1 MTKAKT
7 SKQVPC
13 KVRMLDEQELPF
25 HIDPKATGQD
35 LFTIVCNYI
44 DLLENDYFALE
55 YVDSHRNACW
65 LEMDK
70 PVLKQVTETKF
81 SFCVKFYTPDPG
93 QLEEEFTRYLFALQ
107 IKRDLNLGTLLCS
120 DNTAALLASY
130 IVQAEVGDY
139 LESYNNNPS
148 YLGGRKFFPHQ
159 TADHE
164 IRIMNFHKNHIGQF
178 PADADLNLL
187 DIARKVELYGI
198 KMHPAKDHEQVNLNL
213 SVAHMGILVF
223 QNITKINTF
232 SWAKIRKLSFKRKK
246 FLIKLQ
252 PEGYGYY
259 KDTVEFYFNTRD
271 ECKNF
276 WKKCIE
282 YHAFFRCVTIKR
294 ASRSRSRLLTRGS
307 SFRYNGRT
315 QKEIVEYAR
324 EHYVKSRSFTRS
336 YSNTRTVA
344 PSSSRSHRSPGSA
357 LKTSDTMRS
366 QDTNVS
372 SVESSRHHTRP
383 IGIPITNQPIITTT
397 AGGTDA
403 TISTTPNDVYQQV
416 YHDDSSTHGSRTLD
430 SRFSRDK
437 YDLSDGENTDEEE
450 EDKEEGQ
457 NIQNQSNEPT
467 ENLINGTSS
476 SPPPP
481 LQPQPSLPPPPS
493 PPITNPISHDNIDYP
508 IIDTEQSI
516 ISKHVI
522 EHNDLDKGKS
532 PGIEKRLRKEV
543 NDDEEEE
550 EEDYSESNHKKENR
564 ISLEIYHNDKTNNR
578 KDDESDKLNENEL
591 VKRYSASLKMYLK
604 TRNSSGGS
612 HSMSITPNFHDI
624 MNDDEKDEE
633 EEQQKLLK
641 HSQEQQRSRSLQIE
655 RILSLDFT
663 HSPSGS
669 SSPSSSSSSLLEPP
683 PPSSI
688 ERLIGSRAPDD
699 NSNYNSLLQNSA
711 PPIVVEIRSK
721 PHSLPR
727 MTNYIEY
734 IDRRILPP
742 IDSLSWQDDT
752 IANDQTSLVDE
763 KESPEDSIKLVRQ
776 IIESI
781 LTQIVEEEKQLF
793 ATVDRLVEQAC
804 SRALSQ
810 YLMERRAQM
819 FADSAHLP
827 HHKSCI
833 LRTVKTDKNND
844 NNNDTNNSGSR
855 LRTKSSPA
863 FSTTTD
869 WTDISR
875 KLAAQTCFA
884 AYPSGSNLHELD
896 KSEFSTFSDAKL
908 KFFNIASND
917 IVPSQSSVSLP
928 LHFAHSASVPNAN
941 SSSSSARS
949 SRASSVS
956 SYASSMHAPCPPIL
970 DSHLKRHQRP
980 LSARLL
986 DLSDDSDS
994 NPTTSISTSLKT
1006 CIIPTTIS
1014 NSKPSPPPLRTQ
1026 RRLQQQQKRRSRED
1040 IYSSSDDSLSNHLNK
1055 AAGFRSVFVQRD
1067 SITKDHRQQQ
1077 QQHRREI
1084 SGFVNNHRPVPF
1096 IPNNTPPRRQSDT
1109 EQQLIS
1115 VAQRLSLSKQASIIN
1130 NDNVEINSPPKR
1142 SSINENILLPS
1153 SISTA
1158 PVNNTEETY
1167 IDDNKTKNTPI
1178 IHEYRS
1184 PTTTLNKIESKAIT
1198 THQQSPSRIITSASY
1213 QMAQHPVAGIPRLIG
1228 TVPPPT
1234 APIIFPTS
1242 VSSTMI
1248 ISSIHDRAFFICKEL
1263 LMTERTY
1270 KKDIEV
1276 IADNFRRELM
1286 LIINQ
1291 QNEIHHIND
1300 NQYQQYQSE
1309 NDSLMNLS
1317 DLLFT
1322 HLVPIYNFHI
1332 NFLRQL
1338 EQRISIWETRTVSS
1352 NECLLNGEKTTQHI
1366 GDLIVNLI
1374 EILPRY
1380 ENYIE
1385 NYDNLLTELEY
1396 ILKHNRHFDIIYK
1409 EFESQKFC
1417 YLSFISFLLKPLQRL
1432 LHYEYLLE
1440 KLLIY
1445 YRQNDHEFDYQDCY
1459 GVYIK
1464 IQDYIENF
1472 TESLTILQNRQKLIE
1487 LQRDLIGVDN
1497 LSIQHDRQFIREGCL
1512 QKLSRKG
1519 YQQRMFFLFSDVLLY
1534 CARGS
1539 SPILQFKL
1547 HGELPLKLMTVED
1560 SDERTKIPNSITIHT
1575 GTRSLLVAASSEV
1588 EKNKWYNDLKSAIE
1602 NIKISGDEH
1611 KNQYTST
1618 LKSNASSENLDHSMV
1633 GTLEEEHHTNSIERS
1648 CIQHRA
1654 NTTMHV
1660 CWHRNLSVSM
1670 NDHRHSIKNQLSGY
1684 LLRKFKNSNGW
1695 QKLWVV
1701 FTNFC
1706 LFFYKTYQD
1715 DFPLASLPLLGYRS
1729 SLPSETDGLNKDFV
1743 FKLQFKNHVYFFRA
1757 ESQYAFDR
1765 WMEVVSSATSTTII
1779 ANN

>member
-1 MTKAKT
+1 MSSTMTKGKT
-7 SKQVPC
+7 SKQISC
-13 KVRMLDEQELPF
+13 KVRMLDDQELPF

-35 LFTIVCNYI
+35 LFTTVCNYI

-55 YVDSHRNACW
+55 YLDSRRNTCW

-107 IKRDLNLGTLLCS
+107 IKRDLHIGTLLCS

-130 IVQAEVGDY
+130 IVQAEIGDY

-159 TADHE
+159 TAEHE
-164 IRIMNFHKNHIGQF
+164 IRIMNFHKNHVGQL

-259 KDTVEFYFNTRD
+259 KDTVEFYFDTRD

-294 ASRSRSRLLTRGS
+294 TPRSRSKLLTRGS

-324 EHYVKSRSFTRS
+324 EHYVKNRTFVRS

-344 PSSSRSHRSPGSA
+344 PTTNRSLRSPGTG
-357 LKTSDTMRS
+357 LKSSDTMRS
-366 QDTNVS
+366 QDTNLS
-372 SVESSRHHTRP
+372 SVESTRQHSRQP
-383 IGIPITNQPIITTT
+383 GISTTTPTKHQPIMATGTT
-397 AGGTDA
+397 DI
-403 TISTTPNDVYQQV
+403 TISTTPNDIYQQV

-437 YDLSDGENTDEEE
+437 YDLSGGGTTDEDEEHEE
-450 EDKEEGQ
+450 EQ
-457 NIQNQSNEPT
+457 NIQNQSNEQT
-467 ENLINGTSS
+467 QKSINGSS

-481 LQPQPSLPPPPS
+481 PSTTTTTIP
-493 PPITNPISHDNIDYP
+493 H
-508 IIDTEQSI
+508 DTEKIEIEQTI
-516 ISKHVI
+516 NSKREI
-522 EHNDLDKGKS
+522 ELDELDKSKS
-532 PGIEKRLRKEV
+532 PGIENILCKDIHDNKEEE
-543 NDDEEEE
+543 DEEEK

-564 ISLEIYHNDKTNNR
+564 VSLEIYHNDNKKNSKN
-578 KDDESDKLNENEL
+578 KDIKNLLNQSEN
-591 VKRYSASLKMYLK
+591 VKRYSSSLKMYLN
-604 TRNSSGGS
+604 TRHSTRGS
-612 HSMSITPNFHDI
+612 HSICITTNVNNFI
-624 MNDDEKDEE
+624 NDNEDD
-633 EEQQKLLK
+633 EQQKLLLK
-641 HSQEQQRSRSLQIE
+641 RSQQQQRSNSLQLE
-655 RILSLDFT
+655 RTLSIDLT
-663 HSPSGS
+663 H
-669 SSPSSSSSSLLEPP
+669 SPSSSSSSLLEPP
-683 PPSSI
+683 NI
-688 ERLIGSRAPDD
+688 ERLIGSNIHDHNENLPIDHI
-699 NSNYNSLLQNSA
+699 A
-711 PPIVVEIRSK
+711 PPMVLEIRSK

-734 IDRRILPP
+734 IDRRILPS
-742 IDSLSWQDDT
+742 INSLSWQDDT
-752 IANDQTSLVDE
+752 IASDQIIPLYE
-763 KESPEDSIKLVRQ
+763 KESSEDSIELVRQ
-776 IIESI
+776 VIESI
-781 LTQIVEEEKQLF
+781 LTQILEEERQLI

-804 SRALSQ
+804 SRALSL
-810 YLMERRAQM
+810 YLMECRAQI
-819 FADSAHLP
+819 FAGSSHIP

-833 LRTVKTDKNND
+833 LKTEKTDKNHDND
-844 NNNDTNNSGSR
+844 NDANNLASR
-855 LRTKSSPA
+855 LRTKSSPVIA
-863 FSTTTD
+863 TTTD

-884 AYPSGSNLHELD
+884 AFPSGNNLHDLNRSD
-896 KSEFSTFSDAKL
+896 FSTFSEAKL
-908 KFFNIASND
+908 KFFNIVSND
-917 IVPSQSSVSLP
+917 VIPSQSSISLP
-928 LHFAHSASVPNAN
+928 PLLPLSTSVPNVM
-941 SSSSSARS
+941 SSSSSTRS

-956 SYASSMHAPCPPIL
+956 SYASSMHVPCPPVL

-1014 NSKPSPPPLRTQ
+1014 NPNPSFPPPVRAQ
-1026 RRLQQQQKRRSRED
+1026 RRLQQQQKRRSTED
-1040 IYSSSDDSLSNHLNK
+1040 LNSSSDDSLSNHLNK
-1055 AAGFRSVFVQRD
+1055 AAGYRSVFVQRD
-1067 SITKDHRQQQ
+1067 SISTNQQQ
-1077 QQHRREI
+1077 YRREI
-1084 SGFVNNHRPVPF
+1084 SGFVNNHRPVPS
-1096 IPNNTPPRRQSDT
+1096 ITNSTPPGRSSTT

-1115 VAQRLSLSKQASIIN
+1115 VAQRLSLTKQPSIIS
-1130 NDNVEINSPPKR
+1130 NDNGDINSLNKR
-1142 SSINENILLPS
+1142 SSIGESILPVS
-1153 SISTA
+1153 SVLKTFINQ
-1158 PVNNTEETY
+1158 PDETH
-1167 IDDNKTKNTPI
+1167 IDDNKIRAVPI

-1184 PTTTLNKIESKAIT
+1184 PTTTLT
-1198 THQQSPSRIITSASY
+1198 SRINSSISY
-1213 QMAQHPVAGIPRLIG
+1213 PMTQPIAGIPRLIG
-1228 TVPPPT
+1228 TVPPSS
-1234 APIIFPTS
+1234 AQIHFPTS

-1248 ISSIHDRAFFICKEL
+1248 ISSAHDRAFFICKEL

-1286 LIINQ
+1286 LIINE
-1291 QNEIHHIND
+1291 QNEIFIEGEQQQQHYSEKDALIN
-1300 NQYQQYQSE
+1300 
-1309 NDSLMNLS
+1309 LA

-1332 NFLRQL
+1332 HFLRQL
-1338 EQRISIWETRTVSS
+1338 EQRISLWESRSIPG
-1352 NECLLNGEKTTQHI
+1352 NECLSGETTNQQI
-1366 GDLIVNLI
+1366 GDLIVNLV
-1374 EILPRY
+1374 EILPKY
-1380 ENYIE
+1380 ESYVE
-1385 NYDNLLTELEY
+1385 NYDHLLSELEH
-1396 ILKHNRHFDIIYK
+1396 ILKRNRRFDLMYK

-1445 YRQNDHEFDYQDCY
+1445 YKQNNHEIDYQDCY
-1459 GVYIK
+1459 GIYIK

-1472 TESLTILQNRQKLIE
+1472 TESLTLLQNRQKLIE

-1534 CARGS
+1534 CARSS

-1560 SDERTKIPNSITIHT
+1560 SDERAKIPNSITIHT
-1575 GTRSLLVAASSEV
+1575 GTRSLLVAASSEA
-1588 EKNKWYNDLKSAIE
+1588 EKNKWLNDLKSAIE
-1602 NIKISGDEH
+1602 NIKTSGDEH

-1618 LKSNASSENLDHSMV
+1618 LKSNASSENLDHSIV
-1633 GTLEEEHHTNSIERS
+1633 GTIEEEKVHQIERS

-1670 NDHRHSIKNQLSGY
+1670 NDHRQSIKNQLSGY

-1729 SLPSETDGLNKDFV
+1729 SLPSETDGVNKDFV

-1765 WMEVVSSATSTTII
+1765 WMEVVSSTTISSMTATSG
-1779 ANN
+1779 

>member
-1 MTKAKT
+1 MSSTMTKGKT
-7 SKQVPC
+7 SKQISC
-13 KVRMLDEQELPF
+13 KVHMLDDQELPF

-35 LFTIVCNYI
+35 LFTTVCNYI

-55 YVDSHRNACW
+55 YLDSRRNTCW

-107 IKRDLNLGTLLCS
+107 IKRDLNIGTLLCS

-130 IVQAEVGDY
+130 IVQAEIGDY
-139 LESYNNNPS
+139 LESYNNNPN

-159 TADHE
+159 TAEHE
-164 IRIMNFHKNHIGQF
+164 VRIMNFHKNHVGQL

-259 KDTVEFYFNTRD
+259 KDTVEFYFDTRD

-294 ASRSRSRLLTRGS
+294 TPRSRSKLLTRGS

-315 QKEIVEYAR
+315 QKEVVEYAR
-324 EHYVKSRSFTRS
+324 EHYIKNRAFIRS

-344 PSSSRSHRSPGSA
+344 PTTSRALRSPGTG

-366 QDTNVS
+366 QDTNLS
-372 SVESSRHHTRP
+372 SIDSTRQP
-383 IGIPITNQPIITTT
+383 TRQTGISTTTKNQPTT
-397 AGGTDA
+397 ATGTTDLN
-403 TISTTPNDVYQQV
+403 ISTTPNDIYQQV

-437 YDLSDGENTDEEE
+437 YDLSGGGTTDEDEDNEE
-450 EDKEEGQ
+450 EQK
-457 NIQNQSNEPT
+457 IQNQSNEQTQKP
-467 ENLINGTSS
+467 INGSS
-476 SPPPP
+476 SPP
-481 LQPQPSLPPPPS
+481 LLPPPP
-493 PPITNPISHDNIDYP
+493 PPPPPTTTAIPHDKEITEI
-508 IIDTEQSI
+508 EQTI
-516 ISKHVI
+516 NSKHEI
-522 EHNDLDKGKS
+522 ELDELDKSKS
-532 PGIEKRLRKEV
+532 PGIENILYKGVHDNKEEE
-543 NDDEEEE
+543 DEEEK

-564 ISLEIYHNDKTNNR
+564 VSLEIYHNDKNKNS
-578 KDDESDKLNENEL
+578 KNEIIKNTSNEFEN
-591 VKRYSASLKMYLK
+591 VKRYSSSLKMYL
-604 TRNSSGGS
+604 NSRHSTGGS
-612 HSMSITPNFHDI
+612 HSICITTNVNNLQ
-624 MNDDEKDEE
+624 NDNEDD
-633 EEQQKLLK
+633 EQQKLLLK
-641 HSQEQQRSRSLQIE
+641 RQQQQQRSHSLQIE
-655 RILSLDFT
+655 RTLSIDLT
-663 HSPSGS
+663 H
-669 SSPSSSSSSLLEPP
+669 SPSSSSSSLLEPP
-683 PPSSI
+683 NI
-688 ERLIGSRAPDD
+688 ERLIGSNIKDHNEILPID
-699 NSNYNSLLQNSA
+699 NVS
-711 PPIVVEIRSK
+711 PPIVLEIRSK

-734 IDRRILPP
+734 IDRRILPS
-742 IDSLSWQDDT
+742 INSLSWQDDT
-752 IANDQTSLVDE
+752 IANDQIIPLYD
-763 KESPEDSIKLVRQ
+763 KESSEDSIELVRQ
-776 IIESI
+776 VIESI
-781 LTQIVEEEKQLF
+781 LTQIVEEERQLI

-804 SRALSQ
+804 SRALSL
-810 YLMERRAQM
+810 YIMECRAQI
-819 FADSAHLP
+819 FAGSSNIP

-833 LRTVKTDKNND
+833 LRTVKTDKNHDND
-844 NNNDTNNSGSR
+844 NDANNLASR
-855 LRTKSSPA
+855 LRTKSSPVIA
-863 FSTTTD
+863 TTTD
-869 WTDISR
+869 WTDVSR

-884 AYPSGSNLHELD
+884 AFPSGNNLHDLNRSD
-896 KSEFSTFSDAKL
+896 FSTFSEAKL
-908 KFFNIASND
+908 KFFNILSND
-917 IVPSQSSVSLP
+917 VIPSQSSVSLP
-928 LHFAHSASVPNAN
+928 PLLPLSTSVPNVM
-941 SSSSSARS
+941 SSSSSTRS

-956 SYASSMHAPCPPIL
+956 SYASSMHVPCPPVL
-970 DSHLKRHQRP
+970 DSHLKRYQRP

-1014 NSKPSPPPLRTQ
+1014 NPNPSLPPPVRAQ
-1026 RRLQQQQKRRSRED
+1026 RRLQQQQKRRSTED
-1040 IYSSSDDSLSNHLNK
+1040 LNSSSDDSLSNHLNK
-1055 AAGFRSVFVQRD
+1055 AAGYRSVFVQRD
-1067 SITKDHRQQQ
+1067 SISPVQQQ
-1077 QQHRREI
+1077 YRREI
-1084 SGFVNNHRPVPF
+1084 SGFVNNHRPVPP
-1096 IPNNTPPRRQSDT
+1096 ITNSTPQRKSSTTD
-1109 EQQLIS
+1109 QQLIS
-1115 VAQRLSLSKQASIIN
+1115 VAQRLSLTKQTSIIN
-1130 NDNVEINSPPKR
+1130 NDNADINSSNKR
-1142 SSINENILLPS
+1142 SSIGESMLPVS
-1153 SISTA
+1153 SVLKTFINQTD
-1158 PVNNTEETY
+1158 ETN
-1167 IDDNKTKNTPI
+1167 IDDNKTRAIPI

-1184 PTTTLNKIESKAIT
+1184 PMTTLSKIESRT
-1198 THQQSPSRIITSASY
+1198 TTVYQQSPSRMNPSTSY
-1213 QMAQHPVAGIPRLIG
+1213 QMTQPITGIPRLIG
-1228 TVPPPT
+1228 TVPSSST
-1234 APIIFPTS
+1234 QTYFPTS

-1248 ISSIHDRAFFICKEL
+1248 ISSAHDRAFFICKEL

-1276 IADNFRRELM
+1276 IADNFHRELM
-1286 LIINQ
+1286 LIINE
-1291 QNEIHHIND
+1291 QNEIYISEEEEQQHHL
-1300 NQYQQYQSE
+1300 E
-1309 NDSLMNLS
+1309 KDSLINLA
-1317 DLLFT
+1317 DLLFA
-1322 HLVPIYNFHI
+1322 HLIPIYNFHI
-1332 NFLRQL
+1332 YFLRQL
-1338 EQRISIWETRTVSS
+1338 EQRISLWENRSIPG
-1352 NECLLNGEKTTQHI
+1352 NECLSGETTTQRI
-1366 GDLIVNLI
+1366 GDLIVNLV
-1374 EILPRY
+1374 EILPKY
-1380 ENYIE
+1380 ENYVE
-1385 NYDNLLTELEY
+1385 NYDNLLSELEHV
-1396 ILKHNRHFDIIYK
+1396 LKRNRRFDLMYK

-1445 YRQNDHEFDYQDCY
+1445 YKQNNHEIDYQDCY
-1459 GVYIK
+1459 GIYIK

-1472 TESLTILQNRQKLIE
+1472 TESLTLLQNRQKLIE

-1534 CARGS
+1534 CARSS

-1560 SDERTKIPNSITIHT
+1560 SDERVKIPNSITIHT
-1575 GTRSLLVAASSEV
+1575 GTRSLLVAASSEA
-1588 EKNKWYNDLKSAIE
+1588 EKNKWLNDFKSAIE
-1602 NIKISGDEH
+1602 NIKTSSDEH
-1611 KNQYTST
+1611 KTQYTST
-1618 LKSNASSENLDHSMV
+1618 LKSNASSENLDHSVV
-1633 GTLEEEHHTNSIERS
+1633 GTIEEEKSHQIERS

-1670 NDHRHSIKNQLSGY
+1670 NDHRQSIKNQLSGY

-1729 SLPSETDGLNKDFV
+1729 SLPSETDGVNKDFV

-1765 WMEVVSSATSTTII
+1765 WMEVVSSTTISSI
-1779 ANN
+1779 TVTSD

>member
-1 MTKAKT
+1 MSSSVSTMTKAKT
-7 SKQVPC
+7 AKQITC
-13 KVRMLDEQELPF
+13 KVRLLDDQELPF

-35 LFTIVCNYI
+35 LFTIVCNFI
-44 DLLENDYFALE
+44 DLLESDYFALE
-55 YVDSHRNACW
+55 YLDSNRNTCW

-70 PVLKQVTETKF
+70 PVLKQVTDTKF

-107 IKRDLNLGTLLCS
+107 IKRDLHLGTLLCS

-130 IVQAEVGDY
+130 IVQAEIGDY

-164 IRIMNFHKNHIGQF
+164 IRIMNFHKNHVGQF

-259 KDTVEFYFNTRD
+259 KDTVEFYFHTRD

-294 ASRSRSRLLTRGS
+294 TSRSRSRLLTRGS

-315 QKEIVEYAR
+315 QKEIIEYAR
-324 EHYVKSRSFTRS
+324 EHYVKSRTFTRS

-344 PSSSRSHRSPGSA
+344 PPSTRSHRSPGAA
-357 LKTSDTMRS
+357 LRTSDTMRS
-366 QDTNVS
+366 QDTNLS
-372 SVESSRHHTRP
+372 SADSSRHHSRP
-383 IGIPITNQPIITTT
+383 TGISITNQALITSVTT
-397 AGGTDA
+397 DTAENANADA
-403 TISTTPNDVYQQV
+403 MISTTPNDTYQQV

-437 YDLSDGENTDEEE
+437 YDLSDE
-450 EDKEEGQ
+450 EDTDDEDKQRHQE
-457 NIQNQSNEPT
+457 NASNDANEPIEKRT
-467 ENLINGTSS
+467 NGSFSLATQPEPEPEPSAT
-476 SPPPP
+476 
-481 LQPQPSLPPPPS
+481 LQ
-493 PPITNPISHDNIDYP
+493 DNIEQSHFN
-508 IIDTEQSI
+508 IEQSI
-516 ISKHVI
+516 DSKPIS
-522 EHNDLDKGKS
+522 EANELDKGKS
-532 PGIEKRLRKEV
+532 SGIDHVRDKEFHG
-543 NDDEEEE
+543 DEEEE

-564 ISLEIYHNDKTNNR
+564 VSLEIYHNDNQR
-578 KDDESDKLNENEL
+578 KENDSDKLTENEL
-591 VKRYSASLKMYLK
+591 VKRYSASLKMYLNTEK
-604 TRNSSGGS
+604 PAGGS
-612 HSMSITPNFHDI
+612 HSMCITPITNEQSDLNRH
-624 MNDDEKDEE
+624 NERQQEKLPQMLSTD
-633 EEQQKLLK
+633 
-641 HSQEQQRSRSLQIE
+641 RT
-655 RILSLDFT
+655 LSLDVT
-663 HSPSGS
+663 HSPSFS
-669 SSPSSSSSSLLEPP
+669 STSSSSSSSSSSILNPP
-683 PPSSI
+683 LI
-688 ERLIGSRAPDD
+688 ERLIGSKVNDD
-699 NSNYNSLLQNSA
+699 FEDISLRNVS
-711 PPIVVEIRSK
+711 PPMVLEIRSK

-734 IDRRILPP
+734 IDRRTLPSVN
-742 IDSLSWQDDT
+742 SLSWQDDT
-752 IANDQTSLVDE
+752 IANDQTIPLSN
-763 KESPEDSIKLVRQ
+763 KETPEDAIELVRQ
-776 IIESI
+776 VIESI
-781 LTQIVEEEKQLF
+781 LTQIVEEERQLL

-804 SRALSQ
+804 SRALTQ
-810 YLMERRAQM
+810 YMLERRAQM
-819 FADSAHLP
+819 FAGSSHIP

-833 LRTVKTDKNND
+833 LRTGNTDKRND
-844 NNNDTNNSGSR
+844 NERDTNNLISR

-863 FSTTTD
+863 FTTTTD
-869 WTDISR
+869 WTDVSR

-884 AYPSGSNLHELD
+884 AYPSGSNLHELQRSD
-896 KSEFSTFSDAKL
+896 FSTFSEAKL

-917 IVPSQSSVSLP
+917 IAPSQSSVSLP
-928 LHFAHSASVPNAN
+928 PLLTHSASVPNVI
-941 SSSSSARS
+941 SSSSSAHS

-956 SYASSMHAPCPPIL
+956 SYASSMHVPCPPVL
-970 DSHLKRHQRP
+970 DNQSKRYQRP

-986 DLSDDSDS
+986 DFSDDSDS
-994 NPTTSISTSLKT
+994 NPITSISTSLKT
-1006 CIIPTTIS
+1006 CIIPTTAS
-1014 NSKPSPPPLRTQ
+1014 SPKLNSSSPLPPPALRTQ
-1026 RRLQQQQKRRSRED
+1026 RRHHQPQPQQQKRRSSED
-1040 IYSSSDDSLSNHLNK
+1040 MNSSSDDSLSNHLNK
-1055 AAGFRSVFVQRD
+1055 AAGFRSVFVQREP
-1067 SITKDHRQQQ
+1067 IVINQE
-1077 QQHRREI
+1077 HRREI
-1084 SGFVNNHRPVPF
+1084 CGFISNHRPIPSQTNQVPVRKSSN
-1096 IPNNTPPRRQSDT
+1096 I

-1115 VAQRLSLSKQASIIN
+1115 VAQRLSLHKQNEENVETVHLTKKSSII
-1130 NDNVEINSPPKR
+1130 EQ
-1142 SSINENILLPS
+1142 LPLS
-1153 SISTA
+1153 LSNKIEDAHTDDDDKSHTA
-1158 PVNNTEETY
+1158 
-1167 IDDNKTKNTPI
+1167 PI

-1184 PTTTLNKIESKAIT
+1184 LTTTLDKIESRAIPD
-1198 THQQSPSRIITSASY
+1198 THYQSPSKIVPSTSY
-1213 QMAQHPVAGIPRLIG
+1213 PMTQPVAGIPRLIG
-1228 TVPPPT
+1228 TVLPPT
-1234 APIIFPTS
+1234 APVIFPTS
-1242 VSSTMI
+1242 VSSTII

-1286 LIINQ
+1286 LLISQ
-1291 QNEIHHIND
+1291 QNDLFNLND
-1300 NQYQQYQSE
+1300 PNETTAQPFYNSE
-1309 NDSLMNLS
+1309 YDSLVNLS
-1317 DLLFT
+1317 DLMFIY
-1322 HLVPIYNFHI
+1322 LVPIYNFHTQ
-1332 NFLRQL
+1332 FLRQL
-1338 EQRISIWETRTVSS
+1338 EQRISVWETRSVAS
-1352 NECLLNGEKTTQHI
+1352 NECLNVDKATQHI
-1366 GDLIVNLI
+1366 GDLITSLV
-1374 EILPRY
+1374 EILPKY
-1380 ENYIE
+1380 ESYIE
-1385 NYDNLLTELEY
+1385 NYEHLLNELEY
-1396 ILKHNRHFDIIYK
+1396 ILKHNRHFDIVYK
-1409 EFESQKFC
+1409 EFETQKLC

-1432 LHYEYLLE
+1432 LHYGNLLE
-1440 KLLIY
+1440 KLLVY
-1445 YRQNDHEFDYQDCY
+1445 YKQNNHEIDYQDCY

-1464 IQDYIENF
+1464 IQDLIENF
-1472 TESLTILQNRQKLIE
+1472 AESLTFLQNRQKLIE

-1497 LSIQHDRQFIREGCL
+1497 LAIQHDRQFIREGCL

-1539 SPILQFKL
+1539 SPVLQFKL

-1575 GTRSLLVAASSEV
+1575 GTRSLLVAASSEN
-1588 EKNKWYNDLKSAIE
+1588 EKQKWLNDLNSAIE
-1602 NIKISGDEH
+1602 NIRINCEEQ

-1618 LKSNASSENLDHSMV
+1618 LKSNASSENLDHSFV
-1633 GTLEEEHHTNSIERS
+1633 GTLDEESIQPHERS

-1660 CWHRNLSVSM
+1660 SWHRNLSVSM
-1670 NDHRHSIKNQLSGY
+1670 ADHRQSIKNQLSGY

-1715 DFPLASLPLLGYRS
+1715 DYPLASLPLLGYRS
-1729 SLPSETDGLNKDFV
+1729 SLPIEADGVNKDFV

-1765 WMEVVSSATSTTII
+1765 WIEVVSSATS
-1779 ANN
+1779 NVVGND

>member
-1 MTKAKT
+1 MSSTMTKGKT
-7 SKQVPC
+7 SKQISC
-13 KVRMLDEQELPF
+13 KVRMLDDQELPF

-35 LFTIVCNYI
+35 LFTTVCSYI
-44 DLLENDYFALE
+44 DLLETDYFALE
-55 YVDSHRNACW
+55 YLDSRRNTCW

-107 IKRDLNLGTLLCS
+107 IKRDLNAGTLLCS

-130 IVQAEVGDY
+130 IVQAEIGDY

-159 TADHE
+159 TSEHE
-164 IRIMNFHKNHIGQF
+164 VRIMNFHKNHVGQL
-178 PADADLNLL
+178 PVDADLNLL

-198 KMHPAKDHEQVNLNL
+198 RMHPAKDHEQVNLNL

-259 KDTVEFYFNTRD
+259 KDTVEFYFDTRD

-294 ASRSRSRLLTRGS
+294 TQRSRSKLLTRGS
-307 SFRYNGRT
+307 SFRYHGRT
-315 QKEIVEYAR
+315 QKEIVEHAR
-324 EHYVKSRSFTRS
+324 EHYMKNRTFVRS

-344 PSSSRSHRSPGSA
+344 PTTNRTLRSPGTG

-366 QDTNVS
+366 QDTNLS
-372 SVESSRHHTRP
+372 SVDSARQHTRQ
-383 IGIPITNQPIITTT
+383 IGIPITTTT
-397 AGGTDA
+397 ATNNQPTTATGTTDI
-403 TISTTPNDVYQQV
+403 TISTTPNDIYQQV

-437 YDLSDGENTDEEE
+437 YDLSGGESTDEDEDHEE
-450 EDKEEGQ
+450 EQ
-457 NIQNQSNEPT
+457 NIQNQTQEQTQKP
-467 ENLINGTSS
+467 INGSS
-476 SPPPP
+476 TMIP
-481 LQPQPSLPPPPS
+481 
-493 PPITNPISHDNIDYP
+493 HDKE
-508 IIDTEQSI
+508 IIEIEQTRN
-516 ISKHVI
+516 SKHDI
-522 EHNDLDKGKS
+522 EFDELDKSKS
-532 PGIEKRLRKEV
+532 PGIENILYKDIHDNKK
-543 NDDEEEE
+543 EEEE
-550 EEDYSESNHKKENR
+550 VEGSSESNHKKENR
-564 ISLEIYHNDKTNNR
+564 VSLEIYHNDNKKNSKN
-578 KDDESDKLNENEL
+578 KKIKNQSDEFEN
-591 VKRYSASLKMYLK
+591 VKRYSSSLKMYLN
-604 TRNSSGGS
+604 TRHATSGS
-612 HSMSITPNFHDI
+612 HSISITPNVNNLKNDI
-624 MNDDEKDEE
+624 KDD
-633 EEQQKLLK
+633 EQQKLLLK
-641 HSQEQQRSRSLQIE
+641 RSKQQQRSHSLHIE
-655 RILSLDFT
+655 RTLSIDLT
-663 HSPSGS
+663 HSPS
-669 SSPSSSSSSLLEPP
+669 SSSSSSLLEPP
-683 PPSSI
+683 NI
-688 ERLIGSRAPDD
+688 ERLIGSNIIND
-699 NSNYNSLLQNSA
+699 YNNQLPIENISPSLVL
-711 PPIVVEIRSK
+711 EIRSK

-734 IDRRILPP
+734 IDKRILPS
-742 IDSLSWQDDT
+742 INNLSWQDDT
-752 IANDQTSLVDE
+752 IANDQIISLYE
-763 KESPEDSIKLVRQ
+763 KESSEDSIELVRQ
-776 IIESI
+776 VIESI
-781 LTQIVEEEKQLF
+781 LTQIVEEERQLI
-793 ATVDRLVEQAC
+793 ATADRLVEQAC
-804 SRALSQ
+804 SRALSL
-810 YLMERRAQM
+810 YLMECRAQI
-819 FADSAHLP
+819 FAGSSHIP

-833 LRTVKTDKNND
+833 LKTVKTDKNHDND
-844 NNNDTNNSGSR
+844 NDANNLASR
-855 LRTKSSPA
+855 LRTKSSPVIA
-863 FSTTTD
+863 TTTD

-884 AYPSGSNLHELD
+884 AFPSGNNLHELNRSD
-896 KSEFSTFSDAKL
+896 FSTFSEAKL
-908 KFFNIASND
+908 KFFNIISND
-917 IVPSQSSVSLP
+917 VIPSQSSISLP
-928 LHFAHSASVPNAN
+928 PLLPLSTSVPNVI
-941 SSSSSARS
+941 SSSSSTHS

-956 SYASSMHAPCPPIL
+956 SYASSMHVPCPPVL
-970 DSHLKRHQRP
+970 DSHLKRYQRP

-994 NPTTSISTSLKT
+994 NPTASISTSLKT
-1006 CIIPTTIS
+1006 CIMPTTIS
-1014 NSKPSPPPLRTQ
+1014 NPNTSFPPPIRSQ
-1026 RRLQQQQKRRSRED
+1026 RRLQQQQQQQQKRRSTED
-1040 IYSSSDDSLSNHLNK
+1040 LNSSSDDSLSNHLNK
-1055 AAGFRSVFVQRD
+1055 AAGYRSVFVQRD
-1067 SITKDHRQQQ
+1067 SISKGQQQ
-1077 QQHRREI
+1077 YRREI
-1084 SGFVNNHRPVPF
+1084 TGFVNNHRPVPP
-1096 IPNNTPPRRQSDT
+1096 IINSTPPRKSSTTD
-1109 EQQLIS
+1109 QQLIS
-1115 VAQRLSLSKQASIIN
+1115 VAQRLSLTKQPSIIN
-1130 NDNVEINSPPKR
+1130 NDNADINSSSKR
-1142 SSINENILLPS
+1142 SSIGESMLPASSVLKTFINPIDETNIDENTTRTI
-1153 SISTA
+1153 
-1158 PVNNTEETY
+1158 
-1167 IDDNKTKNTPI
+1167 PI

-1184 PTTTLNKIESKAIT
+1184 PTTTLNKIESRT
-1198 THQQSPSRIITSASY
+1198 TTAYQQSPSRIYPSTSY
-1213 QMAQHPVAGIPRLIG
+1213 QMTQPMTGIPRLIG
-1228 TVPPPT
+1228 TVPPPPPPPLT
-1234 APIIFPTS
+1234 QTHFPTS

-1248 ISSIHDRAFFICKEL
+1248 ISSAHDRAFFICKEL

-1286 LIINQ
+1286 LIINE
-1291 QNEIHHIND
+1291 QNEIYIEEEEEE
-1300 NQYQQYQSE
+1300 QQQKQQQYYLE
-1309 NDSLMNLS
+1309 KDSLINLA
-1317 DLLFT
+1317 DILFT

-1332 NFLRQL
+1332 HFLRQL
-1338 EQRISIWETRTVSS
+1338 EQRISLWENRSIPG
-1352 NECLLNGEKTTQHI
+1352 NDCLTGETINQHI
-1366 GDLIVNLI
+1366 GDLIVNLV

-1380 ENYIE
+1380 ENYVE
-1385 NYDNLLTELEY
+1385 NYDHLLSELELV
-1396 ILKHNRHFDIIYK
+1396 LKRNRRFDLMYK

-1440 KLLIY
+1440 KLLIHY
-1445 YRQNDHEFDYQDCY
+1445 KHNNHEIDYQDCY
-1459 GVYIK
+1459 GIYIK
-1464 IQDYIENF
+1464 IQDHIENF
-1472 TESLTILQNRQKLIE
+1472 TELLTLLQNRQKLIE

-1534 CARGS
+1534 CARSS

-1560 SDERTKIPNSITIHT
+1560 SDERVKIPNSITIHT
-1575 GTRSLLVAASSEV
+1575 GTRTLLVAASSEC
-1588 EKNKWYNDLKSAIE
+1588 EKNKWLNDLKSAIE
-1602 NIKISGDEH
+1602 NIKTSSDEH
-1611 KNQYTST
+1611 KTQYTST
-1618 LKSNASSENLDHSMV
+1618 LKSNASSENLDHSNV
-1633 GTLEEEHHTNSIERS
+1633 GTIEEEKLHQIERS

-1670 NDHRHSIKNQLSGY
+1670 NDHRQSIKNQLSGY

-1729 SLPSETDGLNKDFV
+1729 SLPSETDGVNKDFV

-1765 WMEVVSSATSTTII
+1765 WMEVVSSTTISSI
-1779 ANN
+1779 PVTND